1 MYAERYGDGH
11 LVLYT
16 VQENYLHVLSMLNLS
31 GCTLFCVQYSRK
43 GQLELFTIMCLLCT
57 VSDRRKASTCY
68 GSISLAAAAE
78 VRRKIHF
85 EQSLHD
91 VDLGGQLE
99 TSKYEINYSFASCLE
114 S

>member
-43 GQLELFTIMCLLCT
+43 GQLELFTMCLLCR
-57 VSDRRKASTCY
+57 VSDRRKASKCY
-68 GSISLAAAAE
+68 GSISLVAAAE